1 MTGDA
6 EGGVDGVG
14 AAADLTGPGVVPAA
28 FPVAPRGGV
37 AARCTAGAGAGAGVG
52 AAEFGGVAAGAA
64 ERCTAGA

>member
-6 EGGVDGVG
+6 EGGLDGVG

-28 FPVAPRGGV
+28 FPVVPRGGV
-37 AARCTAGAGAGAGVG
+37 AARCTAGAG